1 MSQTG
6 LGFPFPP
13 PVLHALKVLGV
24 PTETSNAIPLHESG
38 VAESVHTQCAIEW
51 PIPENN
57 LKTMKSNPAKI

>member
-6 LGFPFPP
+6 LGFLFPP

-24 PTETSNAIPLHESG
+24 LTEILNAIPLHESE
-38 VAESVHTQCAIEW
+38 VAESVHTQCATGW

-57 LKTMKSNPAKI
+57 LKTIKSNPAKI